1 MLAILRLAAGAS
13 VTLTL
18 QSHAANK
25 GKAPAAPPTNVPIPI
40 VRATCYLL
48 AHLLIRTPP
57 SSSSSS
63 QQRKEKQEEDVARR
77 IVREA
82 LHQPLLPNSVPPA
95 AQHSLE
101 PDALATHLSLLSL
114 LSIYAPPIP
123 NFLAALLQPILAP
136 LLSLLS
142 HLAHPPLI
150 VSNPTPRA
158 DALRG
163 IVHDEADA
171 LVKTLAKGLA
181 GAESVL
187 AFAGAVARW
196 ELGDEFGRRPSS
208 SSQDEQDTDAT
219 RWKWRWTEEGL
230 PSLQKTTDQE
240 EATGME
246 ADDMAQYSPEDVDD
260 LISSALS
267 PVDIPFIVELL
278 KSVDRKDLSAGL
290 LLRWLDELQTLRSDL
305 SSFAN
310 GSGGARRAVTRLQLV
325 LQMVEHLDAQ
335 EILKDRPKEIIA
347 FVAHALDVDV
357 DGDIGTADPGEKPT
371 SPSVPL
377 SGLAGL
383 KVAEHDLDPEAR
395 SGIGAADEEEQDSG
409 LGTGLGK
416 DEMALTALTLLL
428 AVLEGELARISSSR
442 GTPADTSL
450 FFARVAS
457 HQPILNST

>member
-1 MLAILRLAAGAS
+1 MLAILRLAAGSS
-13 VTLTL
+13 VKMTLE
-18 QSHAANK
+18 SHAANK

-40 VRATCYLL
+40 IRATCYLL
-48 AHLLIRTPP
+48 AHLLIRTP
-57 SSSSSS
+57 SSSSASS
-63 QQRKEKQEEDVARR
+63 QRKEEEDVPRR

-82 LHQPLLPNSVPPA
+82 LHQPLLPNSALPA

-123 NFLAALLQPILAP
+123 TFLGILLQPILAP

-142 HLAHPPLI
+142 HLGHPPMI

-158 DALRG
+158 DAFRG
-163 IVHDEADA
+163 IIHDEADA

-187 AFAGAVARW
+187 AFAGAVERW

-208 SSQDEQDTDAT
+208 RSQDEQDTDAP

-230 PSLQKTTDQE
+230 PSLRKVTDQE
-240 EATGME
+240 EEIGMA
-246 ADDMAQYSPEDVDD
+246 ADDFSEPADVDD

-267 PVDIPFIVELL
+267 PVDIPFIVGLL

-310 GSGGARRAVTRLQLV
+310 GLGGARRAVTRLQLV

-357 DGDIGTADPGEKPT
+357 GEETGAADPTDTGRKPT
-371 SPSVPL
+371 SPSAPL

-383 KVAEHDLDPEAR
+383 KIAEHEPVPEAR
-395 SGIGAADEEEQDSG
+395 SGIRAADDEEQDPG
-409 LGTGLGK
+409 LETGLGK

-428 AVLEGELARISSSR
+428 AVLEGKRARSSS
-442 GTPADTSL
+442 S
-450 FFARVAS
+450 
-457 HQPILNST
+457 

>member
-1 MLAILRLAAGAS
+1 MLAILRLAAGSS
-13 VTLTL
+13 VNLTL
-18 QSHAANK
+18 ESHAANK

-40 VRATCYLL
+40 IRAACYLL

-57 SSSSSS
+57 ASSS
-63 QQRKEKQEEDVARR
+63 QRKKEEGEEEEEEDVARR

-82 LHQPLLPNSVPPA
+82 LHQPLLPNSVSPA
-95 AQHSLE
+95 AQHSLD

-123 NFLAALLQPILAP
+123 NFLAALVQPILAP

-142 HLAHPPLI
+142 HLAHPPMI
-150 VSNPTPRA
+150 VSNPTLRA

-163 IVHDEADA
+163 IIHDEADA
-171 LVKTLAKGLA
+171 LVKTLAKGLG
-181 GAESVL
+181 GADSVL
-187 AFAGAVARW
+187 TLAGAVERW
-196 ELGDEFGRRPSS
+196 ELGIEFGRRPSS
-208 SSQDEQDTDAT
+208 SSQDEQDTDAP

-230 PSLQKTTDQE
+230 PSLQKVMAKDRE
-240 EATGME
+240 SGME

-278 KSVDRKDLSAGL
+278 KSVDRKDLSARL

-305 SSFAN
+305 RSFAN
-310 GSGGARRAVTRLQLV
+310 DLGGARRAVTRLQLV

-357 DGDIGTADPGEKPT
+357 DEDTGTADPGEKRT

-377 SGLAGL
+377 ARLAGL
-383 KVAEHDLDPEAR
+383 KVAEHEPDSEAR
-395 SGIGAADEEEQDSG
+395 SGIRAADEEEQDSG

-428 AVLEGELARISSSR
+428 AVLEGKLARIFSSCS
-442 GTPADTSL
+442 
-450 FFARVAS
+450 
-457 HQPILNST
+457 